1 MQATAERTSDTKPR
15 ARPLTKAEKELKAMK
30 AYMKK
35 VNSSKK
41 TAEEFLRSAGIID
54 KNGELAKQYRS

>member
-1 MQATAERTSDTKPR
+1 MQATAERTSATKTQVK
-15 ARPLTKAEKELKAMK
+15 PLSKADKELNAMK

-41 TAEEFLRSAGIID
+41 TAEDFLRSTGIID
-54 KNGELAKQYRS
+54 KNGQLAKQYRS